1 LGWDGE
7 AAIVSKS
14 RDGEAAIVSKAG
26 DGEAAIVSKAGDGE
40 AAIWSGWDGEAAIV
54 SKAGDGEAAV
64 PSKDRARVPGGNRA
78 SSVWRGEAAVATA
91 QGGRVRRWGGRCAA
105 IGARWDRKRIRA
117 SNGAN
122 IRPVDGNLGVGGDV
136 G

>member
-26 DGEAAIVSKAGDGE
+26 DGET
-40 AAIWSGWDGEAAIV
+40 AIWSGWEGETGIV
-54 SKAGDGEAAV
+54 SKSGDGEAGV
-64 PSKDRARVPGGNRA
+64 PAKDRARVPGGNRA

-91 QGGRVRRWGGRCAA
+91 QGGSVRWWDGRRAA
-105 IGARWDRKRIRA
+105 IGARWGRKRIRA

-122 IRPVDGNLGVGGDV
+122 IRPVDGNLGIRADV
-136 G
+136 GCGHRGGIG